1 MMEPGYNLHHSF
13 WSKREY
19 NKRPL
24 PSQIRNHPAM
34 IHRIPI
40 VDHRELHANIYQPRV
55 ISPELARIA
64 LQHLKHQ
71 DGAPQL
77 DRYYS
82 LSDTFDHL
90 SRRVGKLAME
100 AGYFTDHMEMQLPY
114 LERRID

>member
-1 MMEPGYNLHHSF
+1 MEREHNLHHTL

-40 VDHRELHANIYQPRV
+40 VDHRELHANINQPRV

-64 LQHLKHQ
+64 LEHLEHQ
-71 DGAPQL
+71 RGAPQL
-77 DRYYS
+77 DRFYS
-82 LSDTFDHL
+82 LSDTFDYL
-90 SRRVGKLAME
+90 SRKVGRLALE

>member
-1 MMEPGYNLHHSF
+1 MEREHNLHHTF

-24 PSQIRNHPAM
+24 PSRIRNHPAM

-40 VDHRELHANIYQPRV
+40 VDHRELHANINQPRV

-64 LQHLKHQ
+64 LEHLERHQ
-71 DGAPQL
+71 TAPQIE
-77 DRYYS
+77 RFYS
-82 LSDTFDHL
+82 LSDTFEFI